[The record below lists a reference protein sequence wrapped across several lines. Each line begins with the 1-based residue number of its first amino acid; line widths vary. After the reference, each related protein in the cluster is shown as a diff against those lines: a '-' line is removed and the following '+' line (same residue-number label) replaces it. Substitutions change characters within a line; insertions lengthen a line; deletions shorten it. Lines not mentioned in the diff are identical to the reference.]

1 MSLQLSSEFHIRR
14 YLNWILSLYS
24 NWRYDVQQQSIK
36 IWKIGL
42 MTKLPKFNDS
52 FLNNKHENKNNKGGI
67 EFGKITCAML
77 LLWP

>member
-1 MSLQLSSEFHIRR
+1 
-14 YLNWILSLYS
+14 
-24 NWRYDVQQQSIK
+24 
-36 IWKIGL
+36 

-77 LLWP
+77 LWPSIQKYA